1 MSCELIKEP
10 LKYFFLRMI
19 SKAER
24 NTLRVDFEKRKNDK
38 TREHSDSLIHPL
50 PFSLIIYLN
59 RNTKTK

>member
-24 NTLRVDFEKRKNDK
+24 NTLRVDFEKRKNEG
-38 TREHSDSLIHPL
+38 TFWFIDS
-50 PFSLIIYLN
+50 PFAVFIDYIP
-59 RNTKTK
+59 